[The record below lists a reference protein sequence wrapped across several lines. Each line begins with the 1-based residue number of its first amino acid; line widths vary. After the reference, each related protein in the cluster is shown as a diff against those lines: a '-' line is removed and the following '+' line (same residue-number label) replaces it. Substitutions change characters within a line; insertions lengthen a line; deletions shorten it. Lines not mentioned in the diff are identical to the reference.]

1 MGKKRPSAKG
11 GYREP
16 AKPAF
21 VAPTGPGAGPGEN
34 RTDGGPANAKQPIRR
49 LPDAEYGANAD
60 FVAGQQAVN
69 GLPAVEP
76 IPVPGQAISD
86 KLWSTSEKQ
95 YQKGTAGNMI
105 DINRDGIADEMVD
118 DIDIILERMDARN
131 RDNPNP
137 YLTALRSAR
146 QSQRF
151 L

>member
-1 MGKKRPSAKG
+1 MGKIRPGRG
-11 GYREP
+11 GARQP
-16 AKPAF
+16 ANPAF
-21 VAPTGPGAGPGEN
+21 VAPTGPGAGPGAN

-60 FVAGQQAVN
+60 FVGGQQAVD
-69 GLPAVEP
+69 GLPAVQP
-76 IPVPGQAISD
+76 IEVPGQPMSE
-86 KLWSTSEKQ
+86 KLWSQTELPYRKA
-95 YQKGTAGNMI
+95 TTGNMI

-131 RDNPNP
+131 SDNPNP